1 LRNLDLDTERIGMSE
16 DLRKEM
22 EKLKEEIASLKEQLK
37 AMSEK
42 AAERRRGIY
51 IDINDSISDYVREV
65 MEGVAEGIS
74 GELEKSVFIG
84 PHGIR
89 IIQGRESIEEAEVE
103 TDLVKTAST
112 MSALGSEH
120 RLKILAELMTSG
132 KYINELQEKLH
143 EITASTLSS
152 HLAVLEE
159 AGLVVQEKVRGRYLI
174 TMPGR
179 MAYKMAC
186 RVARLAQRRKTE

>member
-1 LRNLDLDTERIGMSE
+1 MSE
-16 DLRKEM
+16 ELKKEM
-22 EKLKEEIASLKEQLK
+22 EKLKEEIASLKEQLR

-42 AAERRRGIY
+42 PVEKRRGIY
-51 IDINDSISDYVREV
+51 IDINDSVGDYVREA
-65 MEGVAEGIS
+65 MEGVVEGIN
-74 GELEKSVFIG
+74 GELRKSVFIG

-89 IIQGRESIEEAEVE
+89 ILRGREPVEEAEVE
-103 TDLVKTAST
+103 TDVSKTASV

-120 RLKILAELMTSG
+120 RLKILSELMTSG
-132 KYINELQEKLH
+132 KYINELQEKLS

-179 MAYKMAC
+179 MAYKMAS
-186 RVARLAQRRKTE
+186 RVAKLSQRRKTE